1 MYGVEIYRN
10 LELRKGCDHTRRI
23 GSKSINEGGEK
34 KNKVILPEII
44 LQEVG
49 RNELDKVEIFI

>member
-1 MYGVEIYRN
+1 MTKAMRSYE
-10 LELRKGCDHTRRI
+10 RI
-23 GSKSINEGGEK
+23 GSKSINKGGK